1 MTDVEPKKLGVSL
14 GKVVSYVRRNFHYL
28 APQKWTDGAIA
39 AYRRLS
45 KSGVF
50 LRKSELGMCSLLP
63 VRKLERIVSLVGPR
77 TILDAGCGTGRTTVY
92 LHRRGLETLGVEAS
106 RVAIRGSERPDLIR
120 QYDLRFALDLK
131 QSFDLIW
138 CFEVAEHIHPKF
150 VNTFVDNLVC
160 HSKVVALSAAPP
172 GQGGEGHFNE
182 QPQSYWEAKFADRG
196 YALHAEW
203 TAAMQQVDEFYSE
216 NMMVFTAL
224 GSPTVSHSTALSSAL
239 SGRVKQSC
247 RE

>member
-1 MTDVEPKKLGVSL
+1 MLLRRGL
-14 GKVVSYVRRNFHYL
+14 SYVGRNFHYL
-28 APQKWTDGAIA
+28 FPREWGAGVIA

-50 LRKSELGMCSLLP
+50 VRESELGMCSLLP
-63 VRKLERIVSLVGPR
+63 IRKVDRIVSLVRPR
-77 TILDAGCGTGRTTVY
+77 TILDVGCGTGRTTVY
-92 LHRRGLETLGVEAS
+92 LHQHGFEVLGVEAS
-106 RVAIRGSERPDLIR
+106 GIAIRSSERPDLIR
-120 QYDLRFALDLK
+120 RRDLRFALDLK
-131 QSFDLIW
+131 KSFDLVW
-138 CFEVAEHIHPKF
+138 CFEVAEHIHPRF
-150 VNTFVDNLVC
+150 ANTFVDSLIR

-203 TAAMQQVDEFYSE
+203 TAAMKEIDEFYSE

-224 GSPTVSHSTALSSAL
+224 GSPAALSCRGAL
-239 SGRVKQSC
+239 ERTPQE
-247 RE
+247 RIN